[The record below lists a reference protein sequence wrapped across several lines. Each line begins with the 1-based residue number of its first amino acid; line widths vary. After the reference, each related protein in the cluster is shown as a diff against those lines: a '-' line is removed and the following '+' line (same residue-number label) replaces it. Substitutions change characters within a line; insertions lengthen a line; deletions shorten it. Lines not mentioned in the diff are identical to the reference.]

1 MDKFISPFIQSQF
14 PAFYND
20 QGPNFI
26 AFMRAYYEW
35 AEQTDLTDTGSG
47 FIGKARSI
55 PDYLDLDSTQQQFVT
70 HFTNTYA
77 ASIPVDIAAD
87 RQLLVKHILDLYR
100 TKGTPRSY
108 ELLFRLL
115 FNEDI
120 ELYIPGQF
128 VFKTSDN
135 DWAVP
140 KYIECTDSPYL
151 PQLVGQP
158 IYNSSLSAE
167 AVVENVQQKVVNQ
180 RTINVLYLSAVSGTF
195 KFGEQILSKSVPA
208 LTLANA
214 PTVLG
219 SLTAIAIDNGGLGL
233 NVGDSLSVQG
243 SGVGAVARV
252 VSAVDQNGKVTF
264 ALINGGSGFSLSPNI
279 VVATTY
285 NLNISGLSGVFS
297 AGDTLLDT
305 TTNANGTVT
314 WANSSFIELINFTGT
329 PQYSFNIGDSVTG
342 SNGAAANLTG
352 VFGGA
357 GAGAGFNVGGL
368 INQELY
374 QINPDII
381 TGYTS
386 TIIDPPAG
394 GVGFNVYIN
403 TQSGVFTV
411 GNTATSSA
419 NVVMLEA
426 ITTTANLVANG
437 ETFSNSSLGL
447 ANLYVYDAEGSNGS
461 MMIFATGTDSSLSS
475 SNLVPGI
482 KLVSNI
488 SSSQV
493 ILTGVNP
500 KTTITA
506 NATIFSQNTSMLGVQ
521 FGSGIPHG
529 YFVHGATVTDTHTG
543 HTAVVNNVIRTTN
556 WGSFSGNPGTSIPNN
571 LDTPLY
577 IALQFLTKQ
586 VGTIAFL
593 SNLNPGSGY
602 TTNPYVDI
610 NELTITALGQN
621 DGFGS
626 IKGHN
631 AVVTD
636 SVLNAKGIATAVA
649 IVDSGFGY
657 NPDETV
663 YLQPANSSVVVTGTS
678 IVLDH
683 GKGQG
688 SWTSDKS
695 FTSDTQ
701 KLLDSNYYQ
710 DFSYE
715 VVASRM
721 IGTYESLVRN
731 LVHPSGIALFGR
743 YQFKDVQTSSVSA
756 AVALSLTQS

>member
-26 AFMRAYYEW
+26 AFMQAYYEW
-35 AEQTDLTDTGSG
+35 AEQTDLTDPGSG
-47 FIGKARSI
+47 IIGKARSI
-55 PDYLDLDSTQQQFVT
+55 PDYLDIDSTAAQFVT
-70 HFTNTYA
+70 HFTNTYV

-100 TKGTPRSY
+100 SKGTPRSY

-120 ELYIPGQF
+120 DLYIPGQF

-135 DWAVP
+135 DWIVP
-140 KYIECTDSPYL
+140 KYIECTDNPYL
-151 PQLVGQP
+151 NQLIGQP

-180 RTINVLYLSAVSGTF
+180 RTINVLYLSAVNGTF
-195 KFGEQILSKSVPA
+195 KYGEQILSKQVPA
-208 LTLANA
+208 ITIANA
-214 PTVLG
+214 PRVLG
-219 SLTAIAIDNGGLGL
+219 SLTAVAINNGGLGF
-233 NVGDSLSVQG
+233 NIGDSLSVQG
-243 SGVGAVARV
+243 SGVGAIARV
-252 VSAVDQNGKVTF
+252 VSTVDQNGKVTF
-264 ALINGGSGFSLSPNI
+264 TLVNGGSGFSSNPNI

-285 NLNISGLSGVFS
+285 NFNFTGLSGVFS

-305 TTNANGTVT
+305 TSNANGTIT
-314 WANSSFIELINFTGT
+314 RANSSFIELINFTGT
-329 PQYSFNIGDSVTG
+329 PQYKFSIGDTITG
-342 SNGAAANLTG
+342 SNGASATLTK
-352 VFGGA
+352 VLGGA
-357 GAGAGFNVGGL
+357 GAGASFTVGGL

-374 QINPDII
+374 QINPDTIS
-381 TGYTS
+381 GYTS
-386 TIIDPPAG
+386 TIIDPPASG
-394 GVGFNVYIN
+394 IGFNVYVSGE
-403 TQSGVFTV
+403 TGVFTV

-419 NVVMLEA
+419 NMVMLEGSA
-426 ITTTANLVANG
+426 ATANLVANG
-437 ETFSNSSLGL
+437 ESLSNTSLGI
-447 ANLYVYDAEGSNGS
+447 ANLYVYDSEGSNGS
-461 MMIFATGTDSSLSS
+461 MLIFVTGNDANLINASLA
-475 SNLVPGI
+475 PGVT
-482 KLVSNI
+482 LVSNI
-488 SSSQV
+488 TSSQV
-493 ILTGVNP
+493 LLTGVNP
-500 KTTITA
+500 KTTVTA

-521 FGSGIPHG
+521 FSSGIPHG
-529 YFVHGATVTDTHTG
+529 YFIHGSTVTDTQTG
-543 HTAVVNNVIRTTN
+543 HTAIVNNVIRTTD
-556 WGSFSGNPGTSIPNN
+556 WGSFSGNPSGNN
-571 LDTPLY
+571 LDTKLY

-593 SNLNPGSGY
+593 GNINPGGGY
-602 TTNPYVDI
+602 TTNPYVDV
-610 NELTITALGQN
+610 NELTISALGQS
-621 DGFGS
+621 DGLGG

-631 AVVTD
+631 AVITN
-636 SVLNAKGIATAVA
+636 SVLNAKGIATAVK

-678 IVLDH
+678 IVQDH

-715 VVASRM
+715 IVASRM
-721 IGTYESLVRN
+721 ISTYESLVRN
-731 LVHPSGIALFGR
+731 LVHPSGIALFGKYR
-743 YQFKDVQTSSVSA
+743 FKDSQTSSASV
-756 AVALSLTQS
+756 AVQMSLTQS